1 MYFLTAFK
9 FFNFL
14 NSRSVP
20 DAECKTTIFVEELRI
35 NKNKIRFRNTTKND

>member
-14 NSRSVP
+14 NSTNVP
-20 DAECKTTIFVEELRI
+20 EAECKTTIFVENLQI
-35 NKNKIRFRNTTKND
+35 NKNKIRFRNTTK